1 MQYSKSMQYSKL
13 NEVAKVRNPWFKT
26 GERDVK
32 NTGYRNG
39 KKWLWGLRQNQV
51 TVVNIKIDNL

>member
-1 MQYSKSMQYSKL
+1 MQYSKL